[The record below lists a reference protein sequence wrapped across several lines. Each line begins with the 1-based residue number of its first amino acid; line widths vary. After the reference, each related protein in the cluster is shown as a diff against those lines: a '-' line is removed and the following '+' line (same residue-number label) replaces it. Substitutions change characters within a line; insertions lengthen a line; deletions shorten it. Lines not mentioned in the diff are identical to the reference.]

1 VENRNASLLRARAIA
16 DYQFGSNIG
25 SFLFPEDVKITHS
38 RKTGRLRHIY
48 LNNTIVATFRPTD
61 GFFSLTL
68 FGAKRLAEV
77 LTPPKMRVTVQIEV
91 EKFIAEGGDLFA
103 KHVTMADSE
112 LRAGEEA
119 IVVSNS
125 GRVLAVGKA
134 LLTGEE
140 MLGFKRGIAVKI
152 RRGVDENQ

>member
-1 VENRNASLLRARAIA
+1 MENRRASLLRARAIV
-16 DYQFGSNIG
+16 DYQFGSNVG
-25 SFLFPEDVKITHS
+25 SSLFPEDVNITHS
-38 RKTGRLRHIY
+38 RQTGRLRHVY
-48 LNNTIVATFRPTD
+48 LNNTVVATFRPTD

-68 FGAKRLAEV
+68 SGAKRLAEV
-77 LTPPKMRVTVQIEV
+77 LPPPRLRVTVLEEV
-91 EKFIAEGGDLFA
+91 EKFISKGGDVFA
-103 KHVTMADSE
+103 KHVTSADSE

-119 IVVSNS
+119 MIVSAS

-152 RRGVDENQ
+152 RKGVDENQ

>member
-1 VENRNASLLRARAIA
+1 MENRKASLSRAQAIA
-16 DYQFGSNIG
+16 DYQFGSNVG
-25 SFLFPEDVKITHS
+25 AFLFPEEVNITHS
-38 RKTGRLRHIY
+38 RKTGRIRHVY
-48 LNNTIVATFRPTD
+48 LNSTIVATFRPMD

-77 LTPPKMRVTVQIEV
+77 LLPPKLRVTVQEEV

-103 KHVTMADSE
+103 KHVTHADSE

-140 MLGFKRGIAVKI
+140 MLGFKRGVAVKV
-152 RRGVDENQ
+152 RKGVDENE